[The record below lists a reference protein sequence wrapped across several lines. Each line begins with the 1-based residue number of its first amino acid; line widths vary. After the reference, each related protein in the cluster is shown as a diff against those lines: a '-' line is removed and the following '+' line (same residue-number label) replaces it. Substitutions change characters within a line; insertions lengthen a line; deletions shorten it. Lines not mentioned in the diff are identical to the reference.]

1 MRHYPRFEALRKRD
15 RQRILDEYPEF
26 LASVARRS
34 GKSKATVSRVFAGL
48 IRRSP
53 DVKQAIEQELSAMTE
68 EVSLARHGIEPKRV
82 LMLRPV
88 RDGGENAETGERTK

>member
-1 MRHYPRFEALRKRD
+1 MRQYPRFEALRKRD

-26 LASVARRS
+26 LSSVARRS

-53 DVKQAIEQELSAMTE
+53 EVKQAIEQELSDM
-68 EVSLARHGIEPKRV
+68 I
-82 LMLRPV
+82 
-88 RDGGENAETGERTK
+88 GEQVGV